1 MQPGIS
7 VILPILNEERFLA
20 DAISAI
26 LAQEY
31 PGELE
36 VILALGPS
44 KDHTDE
50 IAAKLHEMDPRVVLV
65 SNPPGKTA
73 AGLNAA
79 IAAAKFEII
88 CRIDGHAEIS
98 KSYIRDAVEIMQESD
113 AVNVGGIMA
122 AVGKNSF
129 ENAVA
134 RAMRSPIGVG
144 GARFHVGGSAGPADT
159 VYLGVFK
166 KSALHAAGG
175 YDERFIRAQDWELNY
190 RLREAGGVIWFDPR
204 LAVIYRPRP
213 NLRALAKQY
222 FEYGRWRRAVSRH
235 HKGTVNY
242 RYLAPPLAT
251 LTIALSIITGLLVHP
266 LLLIPALSYAS
277 AILFASLLIGK
288 SWSERVIL
296 PAVLTT
302 MHISWGIG
310 FITSPANLVK

>member
-1 MQPGIS
+1 MQPGVS
-7 VILPILNEERFLA
+7 VVLPILNEERFLA
-20 DAISAI
+20 DAIAAV

-31 PGELE
+31 GGELE

-44 KDHTDE
+44 RDRTNE
-50 IAAKLHEMDPRVVLV
+50 IAVGLRAKDSRIVLV
-65 SNPPGKTA
+65 DNPTGRTA

-79 IAAAKFEII
+79 IAAAQFEII

-98 KSYIRDAVEIMQESD
+98 KTYIADAVEIMQSSN

-122 AVGKNSF
+122 AVGKTPF
-129 ENAVA
+129 EDAVA

-144 GARFHVGGSAGPADT
+144 GARFHIGGSAGPADT

-166 KSALHAAGG
+166 KSALQAAGG
-175 YDERFIRAQDWELNY
+175 YDERFIRAQDWELNF

-213 NLRALAKQY
+213 NLKALAKQY
-222 FEYGRWRRAVSRH
+222 FEYGRWRRAVTRH
-235 HKGTVNY
+235 HKGTINY

-251 LTIALSIITGLLVHP
+251 LGIFFSLVLGVLVHP
-266 LLLIPALSYAS
+266 LFLIPALTYAS
-277 AILFASLLIGK
+277 AILLASLVIGK
-288 SWSERVIL
+288 SWSERIAL

-302 MHISWGIG
+302 MHLSWGTG
-310 FITSPANLVK
+310 FLTSPANLVK

>member
-1 MQPGIS
+1 MQPGVS
-7 VILPILNEERFLA
+7 VVLPILNEERFLA

-44 KDHTDE
+44 KDRTDE
-50 IAAKLHEMDPRVVLV
+50 IAGKLHEMDPRVVLV
-65 SNPPGKTA
+65 SNPTGKTA

-98 KSYIRDAVEIMQESD
+98 KSYIRDAVEIMQGSD

-175 YDERFIRAQDWELNY
+175 YDERFIRAQDWELNF

-251 LTIALSIITGLLVHP
+251 LAIALSIITGLLVHP
-266 LLLIPALSYAS
+266 LLLFPALSYAS